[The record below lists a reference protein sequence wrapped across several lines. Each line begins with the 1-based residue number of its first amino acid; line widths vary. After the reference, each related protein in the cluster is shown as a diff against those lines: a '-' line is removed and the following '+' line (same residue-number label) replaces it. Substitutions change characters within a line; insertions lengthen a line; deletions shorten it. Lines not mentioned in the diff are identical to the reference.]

1 MFGAYKFSMVPIRS
15 RRLIALGLRRW
26 NGKDNVAFV
35 SQRHVISNKEIL

>member
-26 NGKDNVAFV
+26 NGKDNVAYILR
-35 SQRHVISNKEIL
+35 RHVISNKEIL